1 MADENDFDM
10 QAVDSD
16 LLSQVGFNPSTGH
29 GKAVFKKNGRS
40 YGYPNCTQDEYE
52 SILRGDIAGSVGK
65 TFNQLWKWKPG
76 YYPIG

>member
-1 MADENDFDM
+1 MAYEEFNM

-16 LLSQVGFNPSTGH
+16 LLSQVGFNPETGE
-29 GKAVFKKNGRS
+29 GRAVFKKNGS
-40 YGYPNCTQDEYE
+40 GYNYPGATQDEYD

-76 YYPIG
+76 YYPAG